1 MAASIRLTFENGRNP
16 VACMERLV
24 MVIETKESMKR
35 IHLFLTFVGIWVV
48 WNPGFA
54 EQHSDSKEPAGRVHL
69 VLLATADLH
78 GNLLPKDYHA
88 NSERSVGLAKLA
100 TMIHDIRAA
109 HPQSQVMLLDAGDT
123 IQGTP
128 LAYYHA
134 RKHNAP
140 EDPMMRVMNHLKYDA
155 MTVGNHEFNFG
166 LQVLRKA
173 EQEAEFPW
181 LSANI
186 YEVGSDATAFAP
198 YLVKNLSGVRVG
210 VIGITTPGMPA
221 WEEPANI
228 EGLRFENPV
237 EQAQK
242 WVHHLRHVEQVDAV
256 VILAHMG
263 LEQDL
268 RTGAATNDVVPMENA
283 ALRLARQV
291 EGVDV
296 ILMAHTHRAVEA
308 LDVNGVRLVQPGRH
322 GDHLARVDLYFDVTD
337 GKATRIALNSRLLPV
352 TEQVPADPEVVAIAT
367 PYDAATEA
375 WLDQPI
381 GYSEKALYATRARF
395 EDSAILDLVHRVQLE
410 VGNADLS
417 FAASFTESAHI
428 PAGPVT
434 VRDIAGLY
442 IYENTLMILEMTG
455 QQVLDALEHSAKY
468 FKQAKGSEDIESLVD
483 KTMPGYNFDTV
494 EGLSYQIDL
503 RRPVGLRIQ
512 NATYEGEA
520 LRPEQ
525 RFRVAVNHY
534 RRNGGG
540 GYAMFRDAP
549 VLHRS
554 SDSIRNL
561 IIEWVSERKHIPTE
575 ASQNWEL
582 LY

>member
-1 MAASIRLTFENGRNP
+1 
-16 VACMERLV
+16 
-24 MVIETKESMKR
+24 MKK
-35 IHLFLTFVGIWVV
+35 IHLILTFVGLWVV
-48 WNPGFA
+48 SNAGAA
-54 EQHSDSKEPAGRVHL
+54 ELQSDSKEAAGRVHL

-88 NSERSVGLAKLA
+88 NSERSVGLAKLS
-100 TMIHDIRAA
+100 TLIQTVRAEE
-109 HPQSQVMLLDAGDT
+109 PESQVMLLDAGDT

-134 RKHNAP
+134 RKNNAP

-173 EQEAEFPW
+173 EREANFPW

-186 YEVGSDATAFAP
+186 YENGSDATAFAP
-198 YLVKNLSGVRVG
+198 YLVKNLNGVRVG
-210 VIGITTPGMPA
+210 VLGITTPGMPA

-237 EQAQK
+237 EQARK
-242 WVHHLRHVEQVDAV
+242 WVHHLKHVEQVDVV

-268 RTGAATNDVVPMENA
+268 RTGVASNDVVPMENA
-283 ALRLARQV
+283 AFRLAEQV
-291 EGVDV
+291 EGIDV

-322 GDHLARVDLYFDVTD
+322 GDHLARVDLFFDVRD
-337 GKATRIALNSRLLPV
+337 GQATRIALNSRLLPV
-352 TEQVPADPEVVAIAT
+352 MEQVLADPEVVAIAR

-381 GYSEKALYATRARF
+381 GYSEHALHATRARF

-410 VGNADLS
+410 VGDADLS
-417 FAASFTESAHI
+417 FAASFTERAHI
-428 PAGPVT
+428 PEGPVT

-442 IYENTLMILEMTG
+442 IYENTLMVVEMTG
-455 QQVLDALEHSAKY
+455 QQVIDALEHSAKY
-468 FKQAKGSEDIESLVD
+468 FKQANGSKDIRTVVDES
-483 KTMPGYNFDTV
+483 MPGYNFDTV

-503 RRPVGLRIQ
+503 RRPVGSRIR
-512 NATYEGEA
+512 NATYQGEA
-520 LRPEQ
+520 LQPEQ

-540 GYAMFRDAP
+540 GYVMFRDAP
-549 VLHRS
+549 VLHQS

-561 IIEWVSERKHIPTE
+561 IIEWVSERKQIPTE
-575 ASQNWEL
+575 PSQNWEL